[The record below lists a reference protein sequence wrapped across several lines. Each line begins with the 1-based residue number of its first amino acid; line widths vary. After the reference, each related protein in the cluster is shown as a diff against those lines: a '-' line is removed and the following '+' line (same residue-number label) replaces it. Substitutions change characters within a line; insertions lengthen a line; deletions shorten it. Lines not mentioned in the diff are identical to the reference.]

1 MTLSRAQELL
11 GYAFEWAA
19 LVNGRQGF
27 EDLIAYTEVTRDE
40 LKDIGVDDW
49 DGEED

>member
-1 MTLSRAQELL
+1 MTLSRTQELL
-11 GYAFEWAA
+11 FLAFEWAT

-27 EDLIAYTEVTRDE
+27 EDLIAYTEITRDE
-40 LKDIGVDDW
+40 LKDIDVDDW